1 MPRRELLAGAVLA
14 VLVAVVYAPVRSFPF
29 ISYDDPFYVTENP
42 HLAGGLTSESL
53 RWTLWNDYSD
63 NWFPLTWLS
72 HLLDRTL
79 FGLAPGPQ
87 HVVNALLHVAN
98 AVLLFAF
105 LRYATGSMWR
115 SWVAAALFAMH
126 PLRVESVAW
135 VSERK
140 DVLSGLFFMLTLLA
154 YAWHTRRRSAGRYIV
169 LVVAYAAALM
179 CKPMVVTVPFLLLL
193 LDIWPLRTTSTGRKT
208 IILEKLPLLIMALAV
223 CAATVVVQRQVGAV
237 KSSDRYTLAQRTGNA
252 VVSYVR
258 YVQKTVWPR
267 GLAVFYP
274 HPGTWP
280 GWQVAGCALLL
291 GGATYF
297 AWRVRR
303 NAPYALVGWLWFL
316 GTLVPVI
323 GIVQV
328 GDQSMAD
335 RYTYLP
341 SIGLMIAIVWGMGDF
356 LRVDRSPERLGPAT
370 ATAATL
376 VVLSIATA
384 LQLRHWSG
392 GTIQLFQHAVNV
404 TDGNWLAHRHL
415 ASALA
420 EEDRYDEAATSYRI
434 ALRLSPTSAQTHY
447 NYGNFLAKQR
457 RYAEAVDAYR
467 DAVRFDPRFALAHNS
482 LGAALASTG
491 DVAGAEAAFRDAI
504 RLDASY
510 ADPHANLGVLLAK
523 QNRHAEA
530 VTEFREALRLKPG
543 LRIAQ
548 QGLATSEAAL
558 RSGGSA
564 P

>member
-1 MPRRELLAGAVLA
+1 MPRRELLTGAVLA
-14 VLVAVVYAPVRSFPF
+14 VLVAIVYAPVRSFPF
-29 ISYDDPFYVTENP
+29 ISYDDPFYVTDNP
-42 HLAGGLTSESL
+42 HLANGLTAESV

-79 FGLAPGPQ
+79 FGLDPGPQ
-87 HVVNALLHVAN
+87 HVVNALLHAAN
-98 AVLLFAF
+98 AVLLFAL

-115 SWVAAALFAMH
+115 SWVVAALFALH

-140 DVLSGLFFMLTLLA
+140 DVLSGLFFILTLLA
-154 YAWHTRRRSAGRYIV
+154 YAWHARRRSTARYIV

-193 LDIWPLRTTSTGRKT
+193 LDVWPLRATWTSRKT
-208 IILEKLPLLIMALAV
+208 IILEKLPLLAMAIAV

-280 GWQVAGCALLL
+280 AWQVAGCALLL
-291 GGATYF
+291 VGATYV

-316 GTLVPVI
+316 GMLVPVI

-341 SIGLMIAIVWGMGDF
+341 SIGLMIVIVWGMGDF

-376 VVLSIATA
+376 VVLSIATS

-420 EEDRYDEAATSYRI
+420 DEKRYDEAAISYRI

-447 NYGNFLAKQR
+447 NYGNFLAKQGR
-457 RYAEAVDAYR
+457 AAEAVDAYR
-467 DAVRFDPRFALAHNS
+467 EAVRFDPHFALAHNS
-482 LGAALASTG
+482 LGAALFSAG
-491 DVAGAEAAFRDAI
+491 DVKGAEAAFRNAI
-504 RLDASY
+504 RIDASY
-510 ADPHANLGVLLAK
+510 ADAHANLGVVLAK
-523 QNRHAEA
+523 QNRRDEAIAE
-530 VTEFREALRLKPG
+530 FQEALGLKPG
-543 LRIAQ
+543 HIVAQ
-548 QGLATSEAAL
+548 RGLAAIEATPATGEA
-558 RSGGSA
+558 R
-564 P
+564 

>member
-1 MPRRELLAGAVLA
+1 MPRRELLAGAGLA
-14 VLVAVVYAPVRSFPF
+14 VIVAVVYAPVRGFPF

-42 HLAGGLTSESL
+42 HLASGLTAGSV
-53 RWTLWNDYSD
+53 RWTRWNDYSD

-79 FGLAPGPQ
+79 FGLEPGPQ

-115 SWVAAALFAMH
+115 SWVAAALFALH

-140 DVLSGLFFMLTLLA
+140 DVLSGLFFLLTLLA
-154 YAWHTRRRSAGRYIV
+154 YAWYARRRSIGRYIV
-169 LVVAYAAALM
+169 VVFAYAAALM
-179 CKPMVVTVPFLLLL
+179 SKPMVVTVPFLLLL
-193 LDIWPLRTTSTGRKT
+193 LDVWPLRATWTRRTT
-208 IILEKLPLLIMALAV
+208 IILEKLPLLAMAIALCV
-223 CAATVVVQRQVGAV
+223 ATVIVQRQVSAV
-237 KSSDRYTLAQRTGNA
+237 KSGDRYTLAQRSGNA

-280 GWQVAGCALLL
+280 AWQIAGCALLL
-291 GGATYF
+291 AGATYT
-297 AWRVRR
+297 AWRVRKD
-303 NAPYALVGWLWFL
+303 APYALVGWLWFL
-316 GTLVPVI
+316 GMLVPVI

-341 SIGLMIAIVWGMGDF
+341 SIGLMIAIVWGVTDF
-356 LRVDRSPERLGPAT
+356 LRIDRTDERLGPAI
-370 ATAATL
+370 ATAAIL
-376 VVLSIATA
+376 VVLAIATS
-384 LQLRHWSG
+384 LQLRHWAG
-392 GTIQLFQHAVNV
+392 GTTPLFQHAVNV
-404 TDGNWLAHRHL
+404 TDDNWLAHRHL

-420 EEDRYDEAATSYRI
+420 DDKRYDEAATSYRI

-467 DAVRFDPRFALAHNS
+467 EAVRLDPRFALAHNS

-491 DVAGAEAAFRDAI
+491 DADGAQAAFREAI
-504 RLDASY
+504 RLDARY

-523 QNRHAEA
+523 QDRRDEAIAEFHA
-530 VTEFREALRLKPG
+530 ALRLKPG
-543 LRIAQ
+543 HLVAQ
-548 QGLATSEAAL
+548 RGLAALEATPAT
-558 RSGGSA
+558 REA
-564 P
+564 TR